1 MAKKNINKIKSEL
14 EEAKAKVIALEAEQ
28 KLAEETL
35 QKEIGKIYT
44 QIQFKKD
51 KNLSYEEVLSKL
63 KSELTLVKEEE
74 KEQRLAA
81 KKAREEAKQN
91 EVNTQDFSVENHQN

>member
-1 MAKKNINKIKSEL
+1 M
-14 EEAKAKVIALEAEQ
+14 
-28 KLAEETL
+28 
-35 QKEIGKIYT
+35 
-44 QIQFKKD
+44 
-51 KNLSYEEVLSKL
+51 SYEEVLSKL

-91 EVNTQDFSVENHQN
+91 EAKTQDFSVENHQN

>member
-51 KNLSYEEVLSKL
+51 KKLSYEEVLSTL

-91 EVNTQDFSVENHQN
+91 EANTQDFSVENQQN

>member
-1 MAKKNINKIKSEL
+1 M
-14 EEAKAKVIALEAEQ
+14 EAEQ

-91 EVNTQDFSVENHQN
+91 EANTQDFSVENHQN

>member
-28 KLAEETL
+28 KLAEENL

-51 KNLSYEEVLSKL
+51 KNLSYEEVLSTL

-91 EVNTQDFSVENHQN
+91 EANTQDFSVENQQN

>member
-1 MAKKNINKIKSEL
+1 M
-14 EEAKAKVIALEAEQ
+14 EAEQ

-51 KNLSYEEVLSKL
+51 KNLSYEEVLSTL

-91 EVNTQDFSVENHQN
+91 EANTQDFSVENHQN

>member
-35 QKEIGKIYT
+35 QKEIGKFYT

-51 KNLSYEEVLSKL
+51 KNLSYEEVLSTL

-91 EVNTQDFSVENHQN
+91 EAKTQDFSVENHQN

>member
-28 KLAEETL
+28 KLAEENL

-51 KNLSYEEVLSKL
+51 KNLSYEEILSAL

-74 KEQRLAA
+74 KERLLAA
-81 KKAREEAKQN
+81 KKTREKAKENEA
-91 EVNTQDFSVENHQN
+91 NTQDFSVENHQN

>member
-28 KLAEETL
+28 KHAEETL

-51 KNLSYEEVLSKL
+51 KNLSYEEILSKL

-74 KEQRLAA
+74 KEQRLAV

-91 EVNTQDFSVENHQN
+91 EAKTQDFSVENHQN

>member
-1 MAKKNINKIKSEL
+1 
-14 EEAKAKVIALEAEQ
+14 KAKVIALEAEQ

-35 QKEIGKIYT
+35 QKEIGKIYM

-51 KNLSYEEVLSKL
+51 KNLSYEEILSKL

-74 KEQRLAA
+74 KEQRLAV

-91 EVNTQDFSVENHQN
+91 EAKTQDFSVEIHQN

>member
-28 KLAEETL
+28 KLVEETL

-81 KKAREEAKQN
+81 KKAREEAKQKK
-91 EVNTQDFSVENHQN
+91 EKTQDFSVENHQN

>member
-91 EVNTQDFSVENHQN
+91 EANTQDFSVENHQN

>member
-1 MAKKNINKIKSEL
+1 MAKKDLKKIDLEL
-14 EEAKAKVIALEAEQ
+14 EEAKKKVAALESVRKE
-28 KLAEETL
+28 AEEKL
-35 QKEIGKIYT
+35 QKNIGKLYV
-44 QIQFKKD
+44 QVQLKKD
-51 KNLSYEEVLSKL
+51 KNLSYEEVLSTL

-91 EVNTQDFSVENHQN
+91 EANKQDFSVENHQN

>member
-35 QKEIGKIYT
+35 QKEIGKIYM

-51 KNLSYEEVLSKL
+51 KNLSYEEILSKL

-74 KEQRLAA
+74 KEQRLAV

-91 EVNTQDFSVENHQN
+91 EAKTQDFSVEIHQN

>member
-28 KLAEETL
+28 KLAEEFL

-44 QIQFKKD
+44 RIQFKKD
-51 KNLSYEEVLSKL
+51 KNWSYEDVLSTL

-91 EVNTQDFSVENHQN
+91 EANKQDFSVENHQN